1 MPYAPF
7 HERFPKIAEKETR
20 AITILNNPELP
31 SDTYGLIEAYCD
43 ELDCDCRRVF
53 LNVISTNQKKLLATI
68 AFGWERKKYYA
79 KWMGDNDPRMIKD
92 LKGPVLNLA
101 SPQSKLAPAL
111 LKQIKVV
118 LQDKN
123 YIERLKRHY
132 NLFKDEIEKEE
143 KKIQKQGKNTDSNY
157 NPLSSL
163 PKVGRNDPCPCGSG
177 KKYKKCCLIRMDS
190 IIS

>member
-7 HERFPKIAEKETR
+7 QERFPKIAAKETR

-79 KWMGDNDPRMIKD
+79 KWMGDNDPKTIRDI
-92 LKGPVLNLA
+92 KGPVLNLA
-101 SPQSKLAPAL
+101 STQSKLAPAL

-132 NLFKDEIEKEE
+132 NLFKDKIAKEE
-143 KKIQKQGKNTDSNY
+143 KKIQNQGKKTDSNY
-157 NPLSSL
+157 NVLSSL
-163 PKVGRNDPCPCGSG
+163 PKVPLCQDRCRHPMTGFV
-177 KKYKKCCLIRMDS
+177 
-190 IIS
+190 